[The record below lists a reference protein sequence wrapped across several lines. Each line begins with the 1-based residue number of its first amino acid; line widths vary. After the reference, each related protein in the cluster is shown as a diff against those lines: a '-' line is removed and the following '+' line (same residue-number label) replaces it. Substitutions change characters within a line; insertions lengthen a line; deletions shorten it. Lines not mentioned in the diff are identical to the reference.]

1 VGWRNGWRWAVAGG
15 STAASVTLHPLHPL
29 QPPPLH
35 SPHEGGEHLEGVAV
49 HVPAPRHGRRFH
61 PQLRDKNRRVIGKSQ
76 SMWTGAGVGVGVGA
90 RPRQYTGSSQS
101 IQIEVPTSGTAV
113 VCCAETGGMNEEVH
127 PGRGG
132 PDLPQERGVEHR
144 VRLELPDAAL
154 RRNPPPQSR
163 GASAR
168 HGGQPISV
176 RTGHTTRERA
186 PRRTANLSQNGPHH
200 PRARATEDSQ
210 SQSERATP
218 PASARHGGQPIS
230 VRTGRISCTGWLGGE
245 RGEGA
250 RECPPTMWVPPTP
263 RATLPAR
270 ICSPMTA
277 RAAATSA
284 ARHALPPGW
293 RAAAAHSCA
302 QDTTSVSDTLSSTS
316 TMFLPA
322 SAASRYFL
330 TRTDVT

>member
-1 VGWRNGWRWAVAGG
+1 MKRYTQGVEGQTSLRNAAS
-15 STAASVTLHPLHPL
+15 STACGWNFQMLRCAATPLL
-29 QPPPLH
+29 NL
-35 SPHEGGEHLEGVAV
+35 
-49 HVPAPRHGRRFH
+49 
-61 PQLRDKNRRVIGKSQ
+61 
-76 SMWTGAGVGVGVGA
+76 
-90 RPRQYTGSSQS
+90 
-101 IQIEVPTSGTAV
+101 
-113 VCCAETGGMNEEVH
+113 
-127 PGRGG
+127 
-132 PDLPQERGVEHR
+132 
-144 VRLELPDAAL
+144 AA
-154 RRNPPPQSR
+154 
-163 GASAR
+163 
-168 HGGQPISV
+168 
-176 RTGHTTRERA
+176 
-186 PRRTANLSQNGPHH
+186 
-200 PRARATEDSQ
+200 RARATEGSQ

-270 ICSPMTA
+270 ICSPMIA

-322 SAASRYFL
+322 SVASRYFL